1 MMKVDGHVSGAST
14 MPESPTVFVV
24 DDDSA
29 VRNSLAYLIESEGWT
44 VSSFA
49 SAASFLE
56 AVPDDVPGCIVTD
69 VRMPGMS
76 GLELQQRLRESHRR
90 IPMII
95 ITAYG
100 DIPSAVRAVQNGAM
114 QYLEKPVDGDVLIEC
129 IREALE
135 RDRRNRQEHADR
147 SRVEERLNRL
157 TPREY
162 EVYEIMVKGNSSRQ
176 IAGELGLSYKTIESH
191 RSQILRKMEVS
202 SVSQLIHLSLSLQP
216 LKATD

>member
-1 MMKVDGHVSGAST
+1 MVMMADGHVSGASAT
-14 MPESPTVFVV
+14 AESPTVFVV
-24 DDDSA
+24 DDDSG
-29 VRNSLAYLIESEGWT
+29 VRNSLAYLIGSEGWA
-44 VSSFA
+44 VSTFE

-56 AVPDDVPGCIVTD
+56 AVPEDLPGCVVAD

-76 GLELQQRLRESHRR
+76 GLELQQRLRETHRR

-202 SVSQLIHLSLSLQP
+202 SVSQLIHLNLSLQ
-216 LKATD
+216 

>member
-1 MMKVDGHVSGAST
+1 MA
-14 MPESPTVFVV
+14 ESPTVFVV
-24 DDDSA
+24 DDDSG
-29 VRNSLAYLIESEGWT
+29 VRNSLAYLIESEGWA
-44 VSSFA
+44 VSTFE

-56 AVPDDVPGCIVTD
+56 AVPEDLPGCVVAD
-69 VRMPGMS
+69 VRMPGMT
-76 GLELQQRLRESHRR
+76 GLELQQRLRETHRR

-114 QYLEKPVDGDVLIEC
+114 NYLEKPVDGDILIEC

-135 RDRRNRQEHADR
+135 RDRRHRQELADR
-147 SRVEERLNRL
+147 SAVEDRLSRL

-162 EVYEIMVKGNSSRQ
+162 EVYEHMVKGSSSRQ
-176 IAGELGLSYKTIESH
+176 IAAELGLSPKTVESH
-191 RSQILRKMEVS
+191 RSQILRKMEVG

-216 LKATD
+216 QKVAN

>member
-1 MMKVDGHVSGAST
+1 MIMMMKVDGHVSGAST

-44 VSSFA
+44 VNTFA
-49 SAASFLE
+49 SATGFLE

-76 GLELQQRLRESHRR
+76 GLELQQRLGESHRQ

-176 IAGELGLSYKTIESH
+176 
-191 RSQILRKMEVS
+191 
-202 SVSQLIHLSLSLQP
+202 
-216 LKATD
+216 